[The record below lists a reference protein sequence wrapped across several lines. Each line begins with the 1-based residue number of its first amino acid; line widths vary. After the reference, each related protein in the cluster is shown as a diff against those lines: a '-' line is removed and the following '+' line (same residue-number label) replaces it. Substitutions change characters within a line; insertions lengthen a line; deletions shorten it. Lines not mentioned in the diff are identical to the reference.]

1 MANYKSNRD
10 YKSKEELLEL
20 ISLKI
25 VEEDGK
31 FYLMDFERL
40 GLCEELIKAISLER
54 WEYELLSLFVRIS
67 TTHRVSR
74 RSNSSY
80 FRRW

>member
-31 FYLMDFERL
+31 FYL
-40 GLCEELIKAISLER
+40 
-54 WEYELLSLFVRIS
+54 FVI
-67 TTHRVSR
+67 
-74 RSNSSY
+74 NY
-80 FRRW
+80 KIN